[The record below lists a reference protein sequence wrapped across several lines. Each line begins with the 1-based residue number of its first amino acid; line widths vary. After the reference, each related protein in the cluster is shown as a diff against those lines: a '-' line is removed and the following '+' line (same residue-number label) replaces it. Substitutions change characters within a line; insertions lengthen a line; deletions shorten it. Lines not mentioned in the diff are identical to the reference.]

1 VENQVGNLEKKVDEL
16 KDFLK
21 ELYNQFEELPF
32 GNSDFQNKYFVINSQ
47 ITPAR
52 AFRALCLRL
61 RDRINALLE
70 AYYNLKK
77 EDIDIEELEEK
88 LKTEKNIYEKKR
100 IELDIEFKKLK
111 RIDIKKLVDDAIHE
125 VNYLLSLY
133 NQFPTITREEFESE
147 EEEYFKKKLTTQL
160 IGDGNLMSLLS
171 MGYMIDENGNLIE
184 ANEKFKYNVFEEI
197 KKIKELK
204 DADR

>member
-1 VENQVGNLEKKVDEL
+1 MENQVGNLEKKVDEL

-88 LKTEKNIYEKKR
+88 LKTEKNIYEKRR

-125 VNYLLSLY
+125 VNYLLNLY
-133 NQFPTITREEFESE
+133 NQFPKITREEFESE

-184 ANEKFKYNVFEEI
+184 ANEKFKYNVFEA
-197 KKIKELK
+197 IKEKQLK
-204 DADR
+204 DANR

>member
-88 LKTEKNIYEKKR
+88 LKTEKNIYEKRR

-125 VNYLLSLY
+125 VNYLLNLY
-133 NQFPTITREEFESE
+133 NQFPKITREEFESE

-184 ANEKFKYNVFEEI
+184 ANEKFKYNVFEA
-197 KKIKELK
+197 IKEKQLK
-204 DADR
+204 DANR

>member
-1 VENQVGNLEKKVDEL
+1 MENQVGNLEKKVDEL

-88 LKTEKNIYEKKR
+88 LKTEKNIYEKRR

-125 VNYLLSLY
+125 VNYLLNLY

-184 ANEKFKYNVFEEI
+184 ANEKFKYNVFEA
-197 KKIKELK
+197 IKEKQLK
-204 DADR
+204 DANR

>member
-1 VENQVGNLEKKVDEL
+1 MENQVGNLEKKVDEL

-77 EDIDIEELEEK
+77 EDIGIEELEEK
-88 LKTEKNIYEKKR
+88 LKTEKNIYEKRR

-125 VNYLLSLY
+125 VNYLLNLY

-184 ANEKFKYNVFEEI
+184 ANDKFKYNVFEA
-197 KKIKELK
+197 IKEKQLK
-204 DADR
+204 DANR

>member
-1 VENQVGNLEKKVDEL
+1 MENQVGNLEKKVDEL

-88 LKTEKNIYEKKR
+88 LKTEKNIYEKRR

-125 VNYLLSLY
+125 VNYLLNLY
-133 NQFPTITREEFESE
+133 NQFPKITREEFESE

-184 ANEKFKYNVFEEI
+184 ANDKFKYNVFEA
-197 KKIKELK
+197 IKEKQLK
-204 DADR
+204 DANR

>member
-1 VENQVGNLEKKVDEL
+1 MENQVGNLEKKVDEL

-88 LKTEKNIYEKKR
+88 LKTEKNIYEKRR

-125 VNYLLSLY
+125 VNYLLNLY

-184 ANEKFKYNVFEEI
+184 ASEKFKYNVFEA
-197 KKIKELK
+197 IKEKQLK
-204 DADR
+204 DANR

>member
-1 VENQVGNLEKKVDEL
+1 MENQVGNLDTEINKLVGFLEK
-16 KDFLK
+16 
-21 ELYNQFEELPF
+21 LYSQFEELPF
-32 GNSDFQNKYFVINSQ
+32 GNSDFQNKYFIINSQ
-47 ITPAR
+47 YTPAR
-52 AFRALCLRL
+52 AFRSLCLRL

-88 LKTEKNIYEKKR
+88 LKTEKNIYEKRR

-125 VNYLLSLY
+125 VNYLLNLY

-184 ANEKFKYNVFEEI
+184 ANEKFKYNVFEA
-197 KKIKELK
+197 IKEKQLK
-204 DADR
+204 DANR

>member
-1 VENQVGNLEKKVDEL
+1 MENQVGNLEKKVDEL

-88 LKTEKNIYEKKR
+88 LKTEKNIYEKRR

-125 VNYLLSLY
+125 VNYLLNLY
-133 NQFPTITREEFESE
+133 NQFPKITREEFESE

-184 ANEKFKYNVFEEI
+184 ASEKFKYNVFEA
-197 KKIKELK
+197 IKEKQLK
-204 DADR
+204 DANR